1 MGKQNRPLH
10 PATSMNK
17 LKSSILNPSLSAYYS
32 VVFPVPNFG
41 GVSSAYDGELLT
53 LTCTEAALPGSS
65 IATLEQ
71 QNDFMGVTERHAYRK
86 MYDESI
92 DLTFL
97 VTQDS
102 DYSQIR
108 FFDGWMKFITGEA
121 GKDLSSA
128 TTVNRAQYPNDYRTK
143 LWIVKFEKDMG
154 GAYSPNSKL
163 LEYEFVD
170 AYPKSI
176 SSSPVSFEGNGL
188 LKTTISMTYTRYFIT
203 QLKSQAE
210 AISGRGRRS
219 SGNPEFNNYYSRLTN
234 SELMG
239 DFGKVMDDGRLKFLS
254 ETFG

>member
-1 MGKQNRPLH
+1 MGKQNRPIH
-10 PATSMNK
+10 PATRMNT
-17 LKSSILNPSLSAYYS
+17 LKDRILNPSLSAYYS
-32 VVFPVPNFG
+32 VVFPMPTFG
-41 GVSSAYDGELLT
+41 GLSSMYDGELLT
-53 LTCTEAALPGSS
+53 LTCTEASLPGSS
-65 IATLEQ
+65 IATFEQ

-121 GKDLSSA
+121 GQDLSSA
-128 TTVNRAQYPNDYRTK
+128 KVTNRAQYPNSYRTK

-154 GAYSPNSKL
+154 GAYTPSSKL

-188 LKTTISMTYTRYFIT
+188 LKTTVSMTYTRYFIT
-203 QLKSQAE
+203 ELKSKAE

-239 DFGKVMDDGRLKFLS
+239 DFGRILDDGQLQFLS
-254 ETFG
+254 ESFA